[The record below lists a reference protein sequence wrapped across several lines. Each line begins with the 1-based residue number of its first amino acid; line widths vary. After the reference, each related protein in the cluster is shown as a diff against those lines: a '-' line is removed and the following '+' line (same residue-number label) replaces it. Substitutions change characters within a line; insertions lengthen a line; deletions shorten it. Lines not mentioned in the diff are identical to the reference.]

1 MNITCFIS
9 HSWRNGEHD
18 FAVKLADALES
29 HGVTKAWID
38 GREIPGG
45 GHIPDRIIMG
55 VQTSNVFLF
64 VMSPNAVASEWCRLE
79 LKEAIEQR
87 SETGIQIIPIL
98 LKTCSIPKELKNLLH
113 IDFRVEAR
121 FDEALEKLL
130 TSIKDSY
137 RIRAT
142 VLELLDSDSWTRF
155 EAAQKLT
162 SLKNRFT
169 VPILARYLEID
180 PDPTV
185 RYWLAYALGQ
195 IGGEE
200 ARAALHRAE
209 EHETDEFARLGIV
222 EGLQGADF

>member
-29 HGVTKAWID
+29 HSVTKAWID

-55 VQTSNVFLF
+55 VQASDVFLF
-64 VMSPNAVASEWCRLE
+64 IMSPNAIASQWCRLE

-87 SETGIQIIPIL
+87 SEAGMQIIPIL
-98 LKTCSIPKELKNLLH
+98 LKTCSIPKELKDLLH
-113 IDFRVEAR
+113 LDFRDDVR
-121 FDEALEKLL
+121 FEEALEKLL
-130 TSIKDSY
+130 ISIRDAY
-137 RIRAT
+137 RVRAT
-142 VLELLDSDSWTRF
+142 VLELLDNDAWTRF
-155 EAAQKLT
+155 ESAQKLAK
-162 SLKNRFT
+162 LKNRFT
-169 VPILARYLEID
+169 VPILIRYLGID

-200 ARAALHRAE
+200 ARAALRRAE
-209 EHETDEFARLGIV
+209 EHETNGFARLGII
-222 EGLQGADF
+222 EGLQVADH